1 MERAFRIFDRDGNGT
16 VSMAEFIETMHAFAG
31 QTSDEKLVFL
41 FKVYDLDGEYIYPTE
56 YFMNLEPQSPLI
68 DVCKLNII

>member
-41 FKVYDLDGEYIYPTE
+41 FKVYDLDGKWKGIQKISSRIPHFVGLDT
-56 YFMNLEPQSPLI
+56 LI
-68 DVCKLNII
+68 P